1 MEILSKGEFLSFLY
15 AEKSR
20 ELENNS
26 APGWSIWAIW
36 GIIISMILFSYDA
49 IMDKKPDINI
59 LLLYFLYALTWILIF
74 VQFIFTFRRRI
85 YSSIKVR
92 RLIEEAPVTLYTVR
106 VILSVVGLIIS
117 IAKHLEWY
125 SCLLWCIVS
134 IFNIVV
140 VGYVYLHKNKIVK
153 AGLKTNI
160 FTKDKYDLYCN
171 WALIFIYSLIASFQ
185 LQIIQ
190 NDTFARTE
198 FEITVAISCTIL
210 AICKLIN
217 ISQRNKTAEG
227 LDYIIEAFTG
237 GFINQKEAYKR
248 YMYLIYGKD
257 IIQMF
262 DNEMKSISNSNIQEK
277 CEVIKQD
284 LRSISHRIHLKTIS
298 INEVRLITESL
309 SKHIIFCGNHI
320 KTFGI
325 LIKKENNILS
335 LGMPPIVVLE
345 LHSMISTL
353 GNSLKIIEETQNQ
366 ISQTRDSLEEYISN
380 NLYCKKMDGLCDIKN
395 CTHRNDPTPWYYKLK
410 KQVCHIFPSKKT
422 ISARSPRC

>member
-1 MEILSKGEFLSFLY
+1 METLSKGEFLSFLY

-59 LLLYFLYALTWILIF
+59 LLLYFLYALTWILII

-106 VILSVVGLIIS
+106 AILSVVGLIIS
-117 IAKHLEWY
+117 IAKHLGWY
-125 SCLLWCIVS
+125 SCLLWSIVS
-134 IFNIVV
+134 IFNIAI

-160 FTKDKYDLYCN
+160 FTKDKYDLYYN

-185 LQIIQ
+185 LQRIR

-198 FEITVAISCTIL
+198 FEITVAISFTIL
-210 AICKLIN
+210 ALCKLIN

-227 LDYIIEAFTG
+227 LDYIIDAFTG
-237 GFINQKEAYKR
+237 GFINQKDAYKR

-257 IIQMF
+257 AIQILE
-262 DNEMKSISNSNIQEK
+262 NEIRSVTNIKDQ
-277 CEVIKQD
+277 CE
-284 LRSISHRIHLKTIS
+284 T
-298 INEVRLITESL
+298 
-309 SKHIIFCGNHI
+309 
-320 KTFGI
+320 
-325 LIKKENNILS
+325 IKKENNTIIQQINNKDFSINDIQTFLDSMSSHIRFCQESTKVFDRLSQRATEILS
-335 LGMPPIVVLE
+335 LQVPDIVV
-345 LHSMISTL
+345 
-353 GNSLKIIEETQNQ
+353 
-366 ISQTRDSLEEYISN
+366 DSLESAEQILKESMDLVSETQSQISHIQDRIE
-380 NLYCKKMDGLCDIKN
+380 KIIVEEKN
-395 CTHRNDPTPWYYKLK
+395 RNCL
-410 KQVCHIFPSKKT
+410 Q
-422 ISARSPRC
+422 

>member
-1 MEILSKGEFLSFLY
+1 METLSKGEFLSFLY

-59 LLLYFLYALTWILIF
+59 LLLYFLYALTWILII

-106 VILSVVGLIIS
+106 AILSVVGLIIS

-134 IFNIVV
+134 IFNIAV

-185 LQIIQ
+185 LQIIR
-190 NDTFARTE
+190 NDTFARAE
-198 FEITVAISCTIL
+198 FEITVAISFTIL
-210 AICKLIN
+210 ALCKLIN

-227 LDYIIEAFTG
+227 LDYIIDAFTG
-237 GFINQKEAYKR
+237 GFINQKDAYKR

-257 IIQMF
+257 AIQILE
-262 DNEMKSISNSNIQEK
+262 NEIRSVTNIKDQ
-277 CEVIKQD
+277 CE
-284 LRSISHRIHLKTIS
+284 T
-298 INEVRLITESL
+298 
-309 SKHIIFCGNHI
+309 
-320 KTFGI
+320 
-325 LIKKENNILS
+325 IKKENNTIIQQINNKDFSINDIQTFLDSMSIHIRFCQESTKVFDRLSQRATEILS
-335 LGMPPIVVLE
+335 LQMPDIVV
-345 LHSMISTL
+345 
-353 GNSLKIIEETQNQ
+353 
-366 ISQTRDSLEEYISN
+366 DSLESAEQILKESMDLVSETQSQISHIQDRIEKIIVEEKNRNVYN
-380 NLYCKKMDGLCDIKN
+380 N
-395 CTHRNDPTPWYYKLK
+395 
-410 KQVCHIFPSKKT
+410 
-422 ISARSPRC
+422 

>member
-1 MEILSKGEFLSFLY
+1 METLSKGEFLSFLY

-59 LLLYFLYALTWILIF
+59 LLLYFLYALTWILII

-85 YSSIKVR
+85 YSPIKVR

-106 VILSVVGLIIS
+106 AILSVVGLIIS
-117 IAKHLEWY
+117 IAKHLGWY
-125 SCLLWCIVS
+125 SCLLWSIVS
-134 IFNIVV
+134 IFNIAI

-160 FTKDKYDLYCN
+160 FTKDKYDLYYN

-185 LQIIQ
+185 LQIIR

-198 FEITVAISCTIL
+198 FEITVAISFTIL
-210 AICKLIN
+210 ALCKLIN

-227 LDYIIEAFTG
+227 LDYIIDAFTG
-237 GFINQKEAYKR
+237 GFINQKDAYKR

-257 IIQMF
+257 AIQILE
-262 DNEMKSISNSNIQEK
+262 NEIRSVTNIKDQ
-277 CEVIKQD
+277 CE
-284 LRSISHRIHLKTIS
+284 T
-298 INEVRLITESL
+298 
-309 SKHIIFCGNHI
+309 
-320 KTFGI
+320 
-325 LIKKENNILS
+325 IKKENNTIIQQINNKDFSINDIQTFLDSMSIHIRFCQESTKVFDRLLKRTTEILS
-335 LGMPPIVVLE
+335 LQMPDIV
-345 LHSMISTL
+345 T
-353 GNSLKIIEETQNQ
+353 
-366 ISQTRDSLEEYISN
+366 DSLESAGQILKESIDLVSETQSQISHIQDRIE
-380 NLYCKKMDGLCDIKN
+380 KIIVEEKN
-395 CTHRNDPTPWYYKLK
+395 RNCL
-410 KQVCHIFPSKKT
+410 Q
-422 ISARSPRC
+422 

>member
-1 MEILSKGEFLSFLY
+1 METLSKGEFLSFLY

-59 LLLYFLYALTWILIF
+59 LLLYFLYALTWILII

-106 VILSVVGLIIS
+106 AILSVVGLIIS

-134 IFNIVV
+134 IFNIAV

-185 LQIIQ
+185 LQIIR
-190 NDTFARTE
+190 NDTFARAE
-198 FEITVAISCTIL
+198 FEITVAISFTIL
-210 AICKLIN
+210 ALCKLIN

-227 LDYIIEAFTG
+227 LDYIIDAFTG
-237 GFINQKEAYKR
+237 GFINQKDAYKR

-257 IIQMF
+257 AIQILE
-262 DNEMKSISNSNIQEK
+262 NEIRSVTNIKDQ
-277 CEVIKQD
+277 CE
-284 LRSISHRIHLKTIS
+284 T
-298 INEVRLITESL
+298 
-309 SKHIIFCGNHI
+309 
-320 KTFGI
+320 
-325 LIKKENNILS
+325 IKKENNTIIQQINNKDFSINDIQTFLDSMSIHIRFCQESTKVFDRLSQRATEILS
-335 LGMPPIVVLE
+335 LQMPDIVV
-345 LHSMISTL
+345 
-353 GNSLKIIEETQNQ
+353 
-366 ISQTRDSLEEYISN
+366 DSLESAEQSLKESMDLVSETQSQISHIQDRIE
-380 NLYCKKMDGLCDIKN
+380 KIIVEEKN
-395 CTHRNDPTPWYYKLK
+395 RNCL
-410 KQVCHIFPSKKT
+410 Q
-422 ISARSPRC
+422 

>member
-1 MEILSKGEFLSFLY
+1 METLSKGEFLSFLY

-59 LLLYFLYALTWILIF
+59 LLLYFLYALTWILII

-106 VILSVVGLIIS
+106 AILSVVGLIIS
-117 IAKHLEWY
+117 IAKHFEWY
-125 SCLLWCIVS
+125 SCLLWSIVS
-134 IFNIVV
+134 IFNIAIVV
-140 VGYVYLHKNKIVK
+140 YVYLYKNKIVK

-171 WALIFIYSLIASFQ
+171 WALIFIYSIIASFQ
-185 LQIIQ
+185 LHIIR
-190 NDTFARTE
+190 NNTFARAE
-198 FEITVAISCTIL
+198 FEITVAISFTIL
-210 AICKLIN
+210 ALCKLIN
-217 ISQRNKTAEG
+217 ISQRNKTAEC

-262 DNEMKSISNSNIQEK
+262 DNEMKAISNVNEECK
-277 CEVIKQD
+277 VIRRD
-284 LRSISHRIHLKTIS
+284 ICSIINRINNERIS
-298 INEVRLITESL
+298 IDEVKVIAKNLTEHL
-309 SKHIIFCGNHI
+309 VFCGNYI
-320 KTFGI
+320 KIFG
-325 LIKKENNILS
+325 LLVKKEKEILS
-335 LGMPPIVVLE
+335 IRMPPIVVSE
-345 LHSMISTL
+345 LNATASTL
-353 GNSLKIIEETQNQ
+353 EESITIIEDTQSQ
-366 ISQTRDSLEEYISN
+366 ISQARDDLEKYISN
-380 NLYCKKMDGLCDIKN
+380 NLYCEKFDRLCDINN
-395 CTHRNDPTPWYYKLK
+395 CKHRNEPISWFYKLK
-410 KQVCHIFPSKKT
+410 IRVCHIFPSKKT

>member
-1 MEILSKGEFLSFLY
+1 METLSKGEFLSFLY

-59 LLLYFLYALTWILIF
+59 LLLYFLYALTWILII

-106 VILSVVGLIIS
+106 AILSVVGLIIS

-134 IFNIVV
+134 IFNIAV

-185 LQIIQ
+185 LQIIR
-190 NDTFARTE
+190 NDTFARAE
-198 FEITVAISCTIL
+198 FEITVAISFTIL
-210 AICKLIN
+210 ALCKLIN

-227 LDYIIEAFTG
+227 LDYIIDAFTG
-237 GFINQKEAYKR
+237 GFINQKDAYKR

-257 IIQMF
+257 AIQILE
-262 DNEMKSISNSNIQEK
+262 NEIRSVTNIKDQ
-277 CEVIKQD
+277 CE
-284 LRSISHRIHLKTIS
+284 T
-298 INEVRLITESL
+298 
-309 SKHIIFCGNHI
+309 
-320 KTFGI
+320 
-325 LIKKENNILS
+325 IKKENNTIIQQINNKDFSINDIQTFLDSMSIHIRFCQESTKVFDRLSQRATEILS
-335 LGMPPIVVLE
+335 LQMPDIVV
-345 LHSMISTL
+345 
-353 GNSLKIIEETQNQ
+353 
-366 ISQTRDSLEEYISN
+366 DSLESAEQSLKESMDLVSETQSQISHIQDRIEKIIVEEKNRNVYN
-380 NLYCKKMDGLCDIKN
+380 N
-395 CTHRNDPTPWYYKLK
+395 
-410 KQVCHIFPSKKT
+410 
-422 ISARSPRC
+422 

>member
-1 MEILSKGEFLSFLY
+1 METLSKGEFLSFLY

-59 LLLYFLYALTWILIF
+59 LLLYFLYALTWILII

-106 VILSVVGLIIS
+106 AILSVVGLIIS
-117 IAKHLEWY
+117 IAKHLGWY
-125 SCLLWCIVS
+125 SCLLWSIVS
-134 IFNIVV
+134 IFNIAV

-160 FTKDKYDLYCN
+160 FTKEKYDLYCN

-198 FEITVAISCTIL
+198 FEITVAISFTIL
-210 AICKLIN
+210 ALCKLIN

-227 LDYIIEAFTG
+227 LDYIIDAFTG
-237 GFINQKEAYKR
+237 GFINQKDAYKR
-248 YMYLIYGKD
+248 TCI
-257 IIQMF
+257 
-262 DNEMKSISNSNIQEK
+262 
-277 CEVIKQD
+277 
-284 LRSISHRIHLKTIS
+284 
-298 INEVRLITESL
+298 
-309 SKHIIFCGNHI
+309 
-320 KTFGI
+320 
-325 LIKKENNILS
+325 
-335 LGMPPIVVLE
+335 
-345 LHSMISTL
+345 
-353 GNSLKIIEETQNQ
+353 
-366 ISQTRDSLEEYISN
+366 
-380 NLYCKKMDGLCDIKN
+380 
-395 CTHRNDPTPWYYKLK
+395 
-410 KQVCHIFPSKKT
+410 
-422 ISARSPRC
+422 

>member
-1 MEILSKGEFLSFLY
+1 METLSKGEFLSFLY

-59 LLLYFLYALTWILIF
+59 LLLYFLYALTWILII

-106 VILSVVGLIIS
+106 AILSVVGLIIS
-117 IAKHLEWY
+117 IAKHLGWY
-125 SCLLWCIVS
+125 SCLLWSIVS
-134 IFNIVV
+134 IFNIAV

-160 FTKDKYDLYCN
+160 FTKEKYDLYCN

-198 FEITVAISCTIL
+198 FEITVAISFTIL
-210 AICKLIN
+210 ALCKLIN

-227 LDYIIEAFTG
+227 LDYIIDAFTG
-237 GFINQKEAYKR
+237 GFINQKDAYKR

-257 IIQMF
+257 AIQILE
-262 DNEMKSISNSNIQEK
+262 NEIRSVTNIKDQ
-277 CEVIKQD
+277 CE
-284 LRSISHRIHLKTIS
+284 T
-298 INEVRLITESL
+298 
-309 SKHIIFCGNHI
+309 
-320 KTFGI
+320 
-325 LIKKENNILS
+325 IKKENNTIIQQINNKDFSINDIQTFLDSMSIHIRFCQESTKVFDRLSQRATEILS
-335 LGMPPIVVLE
+335 LQMPDIVV
-345 LHSMISTL
+345 
-353 GNSLKIIEETQNQ
+353 
-366 ISQTRDSLEEYISN
+366 DSLESAEQSLKESMDLVSETQSQISHIQDRIE
-380 NLYCKKMDGLCDIKN
+380 KIIVEEKN
-395 CTHRNDPTPWYYKLK
+395 RNCL
-410 KQVCHIFPSKKT
+410 Q
-422 ISARSPRC
+422 

>member
-1 MEILSKGEFLSFLY
+1 METLSKGEFLSFLY

-36 GIIISMILFSYDA
+36 GVIISMILFSYDT

-59 LLLYFLYALTWILIF
+59 LLLYLLCALPWILMI
-74 VQFIFTFRRRI
+74 VQFIFIFRRRI

-106 VILSVVGLIIS
+106 AILSVAGLIIS
-117 IAKHLEWY
+117 ITKHLEWY
-125 SCLLWCIVS
+125 TYLLWSIVS
-134 IFNIVV
+134 IFNIAI
-140 VGYVYLHKNKIVK
+140 VGYVYLHKNKIVR

-171 WALIFIYSLIASFQ
+171 ETLIFIYGLIAFFQ

-190 NDTFARTE
+190 NYTFARTE
-198 FEITVAISCTIL
+198 CEITVVISFTIL
-210 AICKLIN
+210 ALCKLIN
-217 ISQRNKTAEG
+217 ISQRNKTAEC

-237 GFINQKEAYKR
+237 GFINQKEAYKQ

-262 DNEMKSISNSNIQEK
+262 DNEMKSISNIQEK
-277 CEVIKQD
+277 CEAIKQD
-284 LRSISHRIHLKTIS
+284 LYSISHRINLKTIS
-298 INEVRLITESL
+298 INDVKLITESL
-309 SKHIIFCGNHI
+309 SKHIVFCGNHI

-325 LIKKENNILS
+325 LIKKEKEILS
-335 LGMPPIVVLE
+335 LGMPPMVVLE

-353 GNSLKIIEETQNQ
+353 GTSLKIIEETQNQ
-366 ISQTRDSLEEYISN
+366 ISQIRYSLEKYISN
-380 NLYCKKMDGLCDIKN
+380 NLYCKKMDGFCDIKS
-395 CTHRNDPTPWYYKLK
+395 CTYRNDPTSWLHKLK
-410 KQVCHIFPSKKT
+410 KQVCHIFPLKKI
-422 ISARSPRC
+422 ISARFPRC

>member
-1 MEILSKGEFLSFLY
+1 METLSKGEFLSFLY

-20 ELENNS
+20 ELENNR

-49 IMDKKPDINI
+49 IMDKNPDMNI
-59 LLLYFLYALTWILIF
+59 LLSYFVYALTWILII

-106 VILSVVGLIIS
+106 AILSVVGLIIS
-117 IAKHLEWY
+117 ITKHLGWY
-125 SCLLWCIVS
+125 SCSLWCIVS
-134 IFNIVV
+134 IFNIAV

-171 WALIFIYSLIASFQ
+171 WTLIFIYSLIASFQ
-185 LQIIQ
+185 LQIIR
-190 NDTFARTE
+190 NYTFARVE
-198 FEITVAISCTIL
+198 FEITVAISFTIL
-210 AICKLIN
+210 ALCKLIN

-257 IIQMF
+257 AIQILE
-262 DNEMKSISNSNIQEK
+262 NEIRSVTNIKDQ
-277 CEVIKQD
+277 CE
-284 LRSISHRIHLKTIS
+284 T
-298 INEVRLITESL
+298 
-309 SKHIIFCGNHI
+309 
-320 KTFGI
+320 
-325 LIKKENNILS
+325 IKKEGNAIIQQINNKDFSINDIQTFLDSLSIHIRFCQKSTKVFDRLLKRETEILS
-335 LGMPPIVVLE
+335 LQMPDIV
-345 LHSMISTL
+345 T
-353 GNSLKIIEETQNQ
+353 
-366 ISQTRDSLEEYISN
+366 DSLESAGQVLKESMDLVSETQSQISHIQDRI
-380 NLYCKKMDGLCDIKN
+380 KKIIVEEQNRN
-395 CTHRNDPTPWYYKLK
+395 CL
-410 KQVCHIFPSKKT
+410 Q
-422 ISARSPRC
+422 

>member
-1 MEILSKGEFLSFLY
+1 METLSKGEFLSFLY

-59 LLLYFLYALTWILIF
+59 LLLYFLYALTWILII

-106 VILSVVGLIIS
+106 AILSVVGLIIS
-117 IAKHLEWY
+117 IAKHLGWY
-125 SCLLWCIVS
+125 SCLLWSIVS
-134 IFNIVV
+134 IFNIAV

-185 LQIIQ
+185 LQIIR
-190 NDTFARTE
+190 NDTFARAE
-198 FEITVAISCTIL
+198 FEITVAISFTIL
-210 AICKLIN
+210 ALCKLIN

-227 LDYIIEAFTG
+227 LDYIIDAFTG
-237 GFINQKEAYKR
+237 GFINQKDAYKR

-257 IIQMF
+257 AIQILE
-262 DNEMKSISNSNIQEK
+262 NEIRSVTNIKDQ
-277 CEVIKQD
+277 CE
-284 LRSISHRIHLKTIS
+284 T
-298 INEVRLITESL
+298 
-309 SKHIIFCGNHI
+309 
-320 KTFGI
+320 
-325 LIKKENNILS
+325 IKKENNTIIQQINNKDFSINDIQTFLDSMSIHIRFCQESTKVFDRLSQRATEILS
-335 LGMPPIVVLE
+335 LQMPDIVV
-345 LHSMISTL
+345 
-353 GNSLKIIEETQNQ
+353 
-366 ISQTRDSLEEYISN
+366 DSLESAEQSLKESMDLVSETQSQISHIQDRIE
-380 NLYCKKMDGLCDIKN
+380 KIIVEEKN
-395 CTHRNDPTPWYYKLK
+395 RNCL
-410 KQVCHIFPSKKT
+410 Q
-422 ISARSPRC
+422 